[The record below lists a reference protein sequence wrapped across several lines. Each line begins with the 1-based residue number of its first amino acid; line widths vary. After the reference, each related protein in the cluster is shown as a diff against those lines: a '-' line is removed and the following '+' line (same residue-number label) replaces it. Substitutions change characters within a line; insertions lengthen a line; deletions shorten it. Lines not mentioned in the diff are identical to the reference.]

1 MHIEPYLFFDGR
13 CEEAIAFY
21 RSTIGAE
28 VDVLKRFGDAPEPGM
43 VPPGFEDK
51 VMHAQLRIGDATV
64 LASDGR
70 CQGTPRFEGFSLSIT
85 APDDAAAETLFT
97 ALSDGG
103 AVRMP
108 MTRTFFSSRFGMVA
122 DRFGVVWLIH
132 TA

>member
-13 CEEAIAFY
+13 ASPNRF
-21 RSTIGAE
+21 STSTSAP
-28 VDVLKRFGDAPEPGM
+28 PEPGM

-51 VMHAQLRIGDATV
+51 VMHAHAAAHRRRYRV
-64 LASDGR
+64 ASDGR
-70 CQGTPRFEGFSLSIT
+70 CQGAPKFEGFSLSIT
-85 APDDAAAETLFT
+85 APDDAAAGALFT
-97 ALSDGG
+97 ALGDGG

-108 MTRTFFSSRFGMVA
+108 MTRTFFSSLFGMVA